1 VRQSRA
7 WPRSGY
13 NPQRPLTRGIPL
25 QSPDFA
31 MFDKL
36 PVFRT
41 RAALR
46 KKSEQLDAMS
56 AEMQR
61 LREQLSEMTGLKRAL
76 EKSTKLLETH
86 KLPVVSPKNLNIV
99 LDDFVDAGILRRV
112 ANEVAAMDRSGWR
125 RTTTAS
131 ERKLSTED
139 ESMFG
144 PFTRRVFAALNSS
157 LFVTFLEELTGIDGL
172 IADPHLRGGGLHEI
186 ERGGLLGVHA
196 DFNFYKRMHL
206 WRRLN
211 VLVYLNAEW
220 NEDWG
225 GHLEFWDAEGKA
237 CVKRVAP
244 TFNRAVI
251 FDTSSR
257 SYHGHPHP
265 LNCPE
270 GQPRRS
276 LALYYYTVDY
286 PYPED
291 LTPHSTVF
299 ISDQPQ

>member
-1 VRQSRA
+1 M
-7 WPRSGY
+7 
-13 NPQRPLTRGIPL
+13 L
-25 QSPDFA
+25 
-31 MFDKL
+31 DKL

-41 RAALR
+41 RASLRRKTAQVEAL
-46 KKSEQLDAMS
+46 S
-56 AEMQR
+56 AEMQE
-61 LREQLSEMTGLKRAL
+61 LRQQLADMAALRRAL
-76 EKSTKLLETH
+76 EKSAKLLETH
-86 KLPVVSPKNLNIV
+86 ALPVVSAKDLRRIV
-99 LDDFVDAGILRRV
+99 KHQGQQYREATPFPNVVFDNFLDPGILRRV
-112 ANEVAAMDRSGWR
+112 AKEVAEMDRSGWH
-125 RTTTAS
+125 RTTTDR

-139 ESMFG
+139 ESLFG
-144 PFTRRVFAALNSS
+144 PFTRRVFATLNSS
-157 LFVTFLEELTGIDGL
+157 AFVTFLEELTGIEGL

-196 DFNFYKRMHL
+196 DFNFYKRMRL

-211 VLVYLNAEW
+211 VLVYLNTEW
-220 NEDWG
+220 DETWG
-225 GHLEFWDAEGKA
+225 GHLELWDAGGKA
-237 CVKRVAP
+237 CVKRIAP
-244 TFNRAVI
+244 TFNRAVV

-270 GQPRRS
+270 GQTRKS

-299 ISDQPQ
+299 IPPPSQ

>member
-1 VRQSRA
+1 M
-7 WPRSGY
+7 
-13 NPQRPLTRGIPL
+13 L
-25 QSPDFA
+25 
-31 MFDKL
+31 DKL

-46 KKSEQLDAMS
+46 KKIEQLEAMS
-56 AEMQR
+56 AEVQE
-61 LREQLSEMTGLKRAL
+61 LRQQLSGMAALKKAL
-76 EKSTKLLETH
+76 ERNAKLLETH
-86 KLPVVSPKNLNIV
+86 SLPVVSAKDLKRIVKRDGQRYREASPFPNIV
-99 LDDFVDAGILRRV
+99 LDNFVDAGILRRV
-112 ANEVAAMDRSGWR
+112 ANEVAAMDRSGWHGTMTER
-125 RTTTAS
+125 

-139 ESMFG
+139 DSVFG
-144 PFTRRVFAALNSS
+144 PFTRRVFATMNSS
-157 LFVTFLEELTGIDGL
+157 AFVTFLEELTGIDGL

-196 DFNFYKRMHL
+196 DFNFYKRMHV

-211 VLVYLNAEW
+211 LLIYLNTEW
-220 NEDWG
+220 DQAWG
-225 GHLEFWDAEGKA
+225 GHLELWDAEGKT
-237 CVKRVAP
+237 CVKRIAP
-244 TFNRAVI
+244 NFNRAVI

-265 LNCPE
+265 LNCPD
-270 GQPRRS
+270 GQSRKS

-299 ISDQPQ
+299 IPDPTQ

>member
-1 VRQSRA
+1 M
-7 WPRSGY
+7 
-13 NPQRPLTRGIPL
+13 L
-25 QSPDFA
+25 
-31 MFDKL
+31 DKL
-36 PVFRT
+36 PVFQT

-46 KKSEQLDAMS
+46 KKAKELEVMSTEMRQLRD
-56 AEMQR
+56 
-61 LREQLSEMTGLKRAL
+61 QLSEMAALKKAL
-76 EKSTKLLETH
+76 EQKSKLLETH
-86 KLPVVSPKNLNIV
+86 NQPVVSAKDLKRIV
-99 LDDFVDAGILRRV
+99 KREQQHYREASPFPHLVMDDFVDTGILRRV
-112 ANEVAAMDRSGWR
+112 AGEVAAMDRSGWH
-125 RTTTAS
+125 RTTTPR
-131 ERKLSTED
+131 ERKLSIED
-139 ESMFG
+139 ESAFG
-144 PFTRRVFAALNSS
+144 PVTRRLFTTLNSS

-196 DFNFYKRMHL
+196 DFNFYKRLHV

-211 VLVYLNAEW
+211 FLIYLNNEW
-220 NEDWG
+220 DEGWG
-225 GHLEFWDAEGKA
+225 GHLELWDAEGKA
-237 CVKRVAP
+237 CVKRIAP

-270 GQPRRS
+270 GHSRRS

-291 LTPHSTVF
+291 QIPHSTVF
-299 ISDQPQ
+299 ISDPPQ